1 MRRAGR
7 KLKSFCIDTLWPS
20 FRLGVLQFDEGS
32 CLIDGSLPNRHDCFM
47 LPSVHH
53 LIATYGYAG
62 IALIIG
68 LESMGIP
75 LPGETILV
83 SSAIYAGTTH
93 NLNIVGV
100 IAAATTG
107 AVIGDN
113 IGYVIGRYLG
123 LPVVVR
129 VGPRIGISEGKLKL
143 GRYLF
148 DRYGIAVVFFGRF
161 VAVLRTLAA
170 FLAGVNQMHWLY
182 FFIANLTG
190 GLFWAGTF
198 GTAAYLL
205 GHHIHRFA
213 GPVGIV
219 VLAVAAALLVFGVVL
234 IRRHEA
240 RLEAEAVAAYPG
252 PVTGTK
258 IG

>member
-1 MRRAGR
+1 
-7 KLKSFCIDTLWPS
+7 
-20 FRLGVLQFDEGS
+20 
-32 CLIDGSLPNRHDCFM
+32 M
-47 LPSVHH
+47 LPTVHH
-53 LIATYGYAG
+53 LIATYGYYG
-62 IALIIG
+62 VALVIG

-83 SSAIYAGTTH
+83 STAIYAGTTH

-100 IAAATTG
+100 IAAATAG
-107 AVIGDN
+107 AVLGDN
-113 IGYVIGRYLG
+113 IGYMIGRYLG

-161 VAVLRTLAA
+161 VAILRTLAA
-170 FLAGVNQMHWLY
+170 LLAGVNQMHWLY
-182 FFIANLTG
+182 FFAANFAG
-190 GLFWAGTF
+190 GLFWAATF
-198 GTAAYLL
+198 GTTAYLL

-213 GPVGIV
+213 GPAGIA
-219 VLAVAAALLVFGVVL
+219 VLAVAAALLAVGVVL

-240 RLEAEAVAAYPG
+240 RLEAEAIAAYPG
-252 PVTGTK
+252 PITSARNEA
-258 IG
+258 

>member
-1 MRRAGR
+1 
-7 KLKSFCIDTLWPS
+7 
-20 FRLGVLQFDEGS
+20 
-32 CLIDGSLPNRHDCFM
+32 
-47 LPSVHH
+47 
-53 LIATYGYAG
+53 
-62 IALIIG
+62 
-68 LESMGIP
+68 MGIP
-75 LPGETILV
+75 LPGETILI

-113 IGYVIGRYLG
+113 IGYMIGRYVG

-129 VGPRIGISEGKLKL
+129 IGPRIGISENKLKL

-182 FFIANLTG
+182 FFAANFAG
-190 GLFWAGTF
+190 GLFWASIF

-205 GHHIHRFA
+205 GHNIHRFA
-213 GPVGIV
+213 GPAGIAILV
-219 VLAVAAALLVFGVVL
+219 AGAAVLIFGVIL

-252 PVTGTK
+252 PITGTK
-258 IG
+258 RGSR

>member
-1 MRRAGR
+1 
-7 KLKSFCIDTLWPS
+7 
-20 FRLGVLQFDEGS
+20 
-32 CLIDGSLPNRHDCFM
+32 M

-53 LIATYGYAG
+53 LIATYGYFG
-62 IALIIG
+62 VALVIG
-68 LESMGIP
+68 FESMGIP
-75 LPGETILV
+75 LPGETILI
-83 SSAIYAGTTH
+83 SAAIYAGTTH

-100 IAAATTG
+100 IAAATAG

-123 LPVVVR
+123 LPVVAR
-129 VGPRIGISEGKLKL
+129 FGPHIGIGDSKLKL

-170 FLAGVNQMHWLY
+170 FLAGVNQMHWLF

-190 GLFWAGTF
+190 GLLWATTF
-198 GTAAYLL
+198 GTAAYIF

-213 GPVGIV
+213 GPVGIT
-219 VLAVAAALLVFGVVL
+219 LLVIAVITGLYGIVL
-234 IRRHEA
+234 IRRHEV

-252 PVTGTK
+252 PITTRK
-258 IG
+258 SRA